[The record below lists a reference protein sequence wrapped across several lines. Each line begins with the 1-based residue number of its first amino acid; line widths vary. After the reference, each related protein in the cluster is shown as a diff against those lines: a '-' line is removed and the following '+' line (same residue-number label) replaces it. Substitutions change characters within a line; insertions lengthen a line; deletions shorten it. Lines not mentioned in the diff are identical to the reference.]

1 MEPFSIVTAVAAP
14 FPRTN
19 IDTDAIIP
27 VTRMRGVS
35 KDMSDGLFDLW
46 RRDPDGRDNL
56 DFVLNQPKYRN
67 ARIIVAAANFGCGS
81 SREAAVWAL
90 TYSGIRCVIAPSFG
104 DIFYE
109 NAFKNG
115 LLAAI
120 VTESQTDDLL
130 KYLESQDCILTV
142 NLASKMITRD
152 QYPAIPF
159 TISDSHRRA
168 MMEGHDEIDTSLTYE
183 PALTAFQERDRQ
195 RRPWVYE
202 LEAVPARRTKKDTP
216 RTRSLPLIK

>member
-1 MEPFSIVTAVAAP
+1 MEPFSTVTAVAAP
-14 FPRTN
+14 FPQPN

-27 VTRMRGVS
+27 VTRMRGLD
-35 KDMSDGLFDLW
+35 KDMSEGLFDLW
-46 RRDPDGRDNL
+46 RRDRDGRDNP
-56 DFVLNQPKYRN
+56 DFVLNQPRYRD

-120 VTESQTDDLL
+120 VEESHADDLL
-130 KYLESQDCILTV
+130 KYVASRSCRLTV
-142 NLASKMITRD
+142 NLVQKTIERADCS
-152 QYPAIPF
+152 AIPF
-159 TISDSHRRA
+159 AISDSHRQA
-168 MMEGHDEIDTSLTYE
+168 MLDGRDEIDTSLTYE
-183 PALTAFQERDRQ
+183 PALAAFQARDRQ
-195 RRPWVYE
+195 RRPWVYA
-202 LEAVPARRTKKDTP
+202 LGDAPSP
-216 RTRSLPLIK
+216 RNG